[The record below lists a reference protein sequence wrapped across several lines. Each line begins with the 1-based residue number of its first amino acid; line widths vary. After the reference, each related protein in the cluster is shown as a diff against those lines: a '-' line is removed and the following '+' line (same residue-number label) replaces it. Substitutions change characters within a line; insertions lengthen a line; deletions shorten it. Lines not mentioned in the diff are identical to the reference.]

1 MKFTCLQ
8 KDFKNALNLVNRA
21 ISGRSTL
28 PVLNNVLIEVSKEKV
43 KLSTTNLEVAI
54 THWLEADV
62 KSEGKLTVPVKLLS
76 QYIALL
82 NDEKVEVELLEGD
95 TISLKSDSSNTKIK
109 GISAEEFPLIP
120 KLEGGQELSIDS
132 ATLQEAIRQTSFA
145 AALDDTRPVLAGV
158 YLWAQSNALILVAT
172 DSYRLAEKRL
182 EVKSKEELK
191 VIIPIK
197 TIAELGRILGQYH
210 EDLKIKVTSNQIMFE
225 FANLQLISRLIDGQ
239 YPPYEQIIPSTS
251 QSKLTVKT
259 ETLTQVLKRV
269 NLFAEE
275 NGHSVKFK
283 LKTGAGL
290 EVVADTDQ
298 VGNETAVIK
307 DAYLEGQELEIAFNA
322 LYLLEALANIG
333 TEEVRLEFNTETSPG
348 LVRPVGKT
356 DYLHIVMPLKG

>member
-1 MKFTCLQ
+1 MKFTCSQ

-28 PVLNNVLIEVSKEKV
+28 PVLNNVLIEVSNEKV

-54 THWLEADV
+54 THWLEAEV
-62 KSEGKLTVPVKLLS
+62 KSEGQLTVPVKLLS

-82 NDEKVEVELLEGD
+82 TDEKVEVELLEGE
-95 TISLKSDSSNTKIK
+95 TLSFKSDNSHTKIK

-120 KLEGGQELSIDS
+120 KLEKGKELKLSS
-132 ATLQEAIRQTSFA
+132 ASLQEAIRQTSFA

-158 YLWAQSNALILVAT
+158 YLSVAKNSLTLVAT

-182 EVKSKEELK
+182 EVSSVDEIK
-191 VIIPIK
+191 VIIPSK
-197 TIAELGRILGQYH
+197 TIAELGRIINQYH
-210 EDLKIKVTSNQIMFE
+210 EDLLLKVDSNQIMFE
-225 FANLQLISRLIDGQ
+225 FSNLQLISRLIDGQ
-239 YPPYEQIIPSTS
+239 YPPYEQIIPQNS

-298 VGNETAVIK
+298 VGNETAFIK
-307 DAYLEGQELEIAFNA
+307 EAFLEGQELEIAFNA
-322 LYLLEALANIG
+322 QYLLEALSNIG
-333 TEEVRLEFNTETSPG
+333 TDEVRLEFNTETSPG
-348 LVRPVGKT
+348 LIRPVGKT